1 MCVIAVSK
9 LDLIRNYAE
18 KPYKYTKNNAMGRP
32 GRKTGTAKTGGRVK
46 GSVNKTTAELRQLV
60 ASIVE
65 KNIDK
70 VNDDLAKMQPKDR
83 VAMLEKLMAY
93 VLPRMQ
99 AITANVSAEV
109 EQRSRIDFGKLS
121 DKEIT
126 EIADKVQDAIKE

>member
-1 MCVIAVSK
+1 
-9 LDLIRNYAE
+9 
-18 KPYKYTKNNAMGRP
+18 MGRP
-32 GRKTGTAKTGGRVK
+32 GRIPGTVKKVAGRTK
-46 GSVNKTTAELRQLV
+46 GTPNKTTAELRQLV

-65 KNIDK
+65 KNINK

-99 AITANVSAEV
+99 AITANVSAGV
-109 EQRSRIDFGKLS
+109 EQSCRIDFGKLS
-121 DKEIT
+121 DKNIT

>member
-1 MCVIAVSK
+1 MKRA
-9 LDLIRNYAE
+9 
-18 KPYKYTKNNAMGRP
+18 GRTSND
-32 GRKTGTAKTGGRVK
+32 GRGRLGGRVK
-46 GSVNKTTAELRQLV
+46 GTPNKTTAELRQLV

-99 AITANVSAEV
+99 AITANVSAGV
-109 EQRSRIDFGKLS
+109 EQSCRIDFGKLS
-121 DKEIT
+121 DKDIT

>member
-1 MCVIAVSK
+1 
-9 LDLIRNYAE
+9 
-18 KPYKYTKNNAMGRP
+18 MGRP
-32 GRKTGTAKTGGRVK
+32 GRIPGTVKKVAGRTK
-46 GSVNKTTAELRQLV
+46 GTPNKTTAELRQLV

-70 VNDDLAKMQPKDR
+70 VNDDLAAMQPKDR

-99 AITANVSAEV
+99 AITANVSAGV
-109 EQRSRIDFGKLS
+109 EQSCRIDFGKLT
-121 DKEIT
+121 DKDIT

>member
-1 MCVIAVSK
+1 
-9 LDLIRNYAE
+9 
-18 KPYKYTKNNAMGRP
+18 MGRP
-32 GRKTGTAKTGGRVK
+32 GRKTGTVKTGGRVK

-70 VNDDLAKMQPKDR
+70 VTDDLSKMQPKDR

-109 EQRSRIDFGKLS
+109 EQRSRIDFGKLT
-121 DKEIT
+121 DKDIT
-126 EIADKVQDAIKE
+126 EIADKVQDAIK

>member
-1 MCVIAVSK
+1 
-9 LDLIRNYAE
+9 
-18 KPYKYTKNNAMGRP
+18 MGRP
-32 GRKTGTAKTGGRVK
+32 GRIPGTVKKVAGRTK
-46 GSVNKTTAELRQLV
+46 GTPNKTTAELRQLV

-65 KNIDK
+65 KNINK

-99 AITANVSAEV
+99 AIAANVSAGV
-109 EQRSRIDFGKLS
+109 EQSCRIDFGKLS
-121 DKEIT
+121 DKNIT